1 LQTALTYRRRNGP
14 AKAAGSSLE
23 RAVMGRLAVIC
34 IAVVLVAVGAARGL
48 GAMAT
53 SGPSQPPVQA
63 DAATQG
69 QPAPAP
75 VMDSGEASIAK
86 SADGQFWADAQVN
99 GQDVKFLVDTGATSV
114 SLTPDDARRLGFN
127 PDALTYNLSVITA
140 NGPGR
145 GAEVTLGTVSVGRA
159 QVYDVKAIV
168 IDKGLGASLL
178 GMSYLGRLS
187 KVEATPDAMVLH
199 S

>member
-1 LQTALTYRRRNGP
+1 
-14 AKAAGSSLE
+14 
-23 RAVMGRLAVIC
+23 MRLAVIC
-34 IAVVLVAVGAARGL
+34 VAVALVAVGAARGL
-48 GAMAT
+48 SAMAT
-53 SGPSQPPVQA
+53 GGQPQPAVQA
-63 DAATQG
+63 DAAIQP

-75 VMDSGEASIAK
+75 ILESGEASIAK
-86 SADGQFWADAQVN
+86 SADGQFWADGQVN
-99 GQDVKFLVDTGATSV
+99 GQAVRFLVDTGATSV
-114 SLTPDDARRLGFN
+114 SLTPDDARRLGIDPN
-127 PDALTYNLSVITA
+127 SLTYNLSVITA

-168 IDKGLGASLL
+168 IDKGLGTSLL

-199 S
+199 A

>member
-1 LQTALTYRRRNGP
+1 MVR
-14 AKAAGSSLE
+14 
-23 RAVMGRLAVIC
+23 MAVIC
-34 IAVVLVAVGAARGL
+34 VALMLVAVGAARGL
-48 GAMAT
+48 SAMAT
-53 SGPSQPPVQA
+53 SGPSQSTVQA
-63 DAATQG
+63 DSATTAQTAT
-69 QPAPAP
+69 PAP
-75 VMDSGEASIAK
+75 MDSGEASIAK
-86 SADGQFWADAQVN
+86 SPDGQFWADAQVN

-114 SLTPDDARRLGFN
+114 SLTPDDARRLGIN
-127 PDALTYNLSVITA
+127 PDALDYNLSVITA

-168 IDKGLGASLL
+168 IDKGLGTSLL